1 MRLAAVRRLAYEAAD
16 TGLLGPELAAG
27 IRRVKGSKKLG
38 MRLGNWLTAD
48 EARTLW
54 QLPNAYTPKGKRDR
68 AILAIL
74 LGCGLRRGELID
86 LTFDHLQR
94 REDHWAIVDLIG
106 KAGHVR
112 TVPMPDWVKRAIDD
126 WLNAADIRQ
135 GKLFRC
141 VCRRGTVWGAEITEK
156 VVWHVVK
163 EYATKLGV
171 SKLAP
176 HDLRRSCA
184 RLCHTAGGELE
195 QIQFLLGHVSV
206 QTTEKP
212 GVECLNIFSLERT
225 AFVRATNPEGRITR
239 RGFLK
244 CGSAALASVGLIGN
258 AHAAESLL
266 SSKSVLDS
274 AKPGSEPPAGKI
286 ALEEHFVL
294 AETIEASYEVRDLH
308 PETRQRI
315 LDLGSGRIAD
325 MDRGGLDICI
335 LSLTAPGVQGI
346 PQVKEAIAQ
355 ARRTNDYLAEN
366 IAKNPKRRRTLP
378 SRQMQMLLAK
388 PEHDS
393 SAEPEIVLAVIQPV
407 RDFCQEVLGLYGA
420 NGDVLGHF
428 EINAAACRHR
438 KIVFCPR

>member
-1 MRLAAVRRLAYEAAD
+1 MKRKAKGRRSNRQKTRLGLPDLEHAKAAVLDSLRSPESQRSYRHSIDDFVLWYCSEPRLSFNKAVVTRYRIHLEDQQLAPGTINVRLAAVRRLAYEAAD
-16 TGLLGPELAAG
+16 TGLLSPELAAG

-38 MRLGNWLTAD
+38 MRLGNWLTVD

-54 QLPNAYTPKGKRDR
+54 QLPDAFMLKGKRDR
-68 AILAIL
+68 AILAVL

-112 TVPMPDWVKRAIDD
+112 TVPMPNWVKRTIDD

-184 RLCHTAGGELE
+184 RLCHSAGGELE

-206 QTTEKP
+206 QTTEKYLGCKQRLREAVNDQLGIEP
-212 GVECLNIFSLERT
+212 G
-225 AFVRATNPEGRITR
+225 A
-239 RGFLK
+239 
-244 CGSAALASVGLIGN
+244 
-258 AHAAESLL
+258 
-266 SSKSVLDS
+266 
-274 AKPGSEPPAGKI
+274 
-286 ALEEHFVL
+286 
-294 AETIEASYEVRDLH
+294 
-308 PETRQRI
+308 
-315 LDLGSGRIAD
+315 
-325 MDRGGLDICI
+325 
-335 LSLTAPGVQGI
+335 
-346 PQVKEAIAQ
+346 
-355 ARRTNDYLAEN
+355 
-366 IAKNPKRRRTLP
+366 
-378 SRQMQMLLAK
+378 
-388 PEHDS
+388 
-393 SAEPEIVLAVIQPV
+393 
-407 RDFCQEVLGLYGA
+407 
-420 NGDVLGHF
+420 
-428 EINAAACRHR
+428 
-438 KIVFCPR
+438 